1 MTTIRKAGPKQPK
14 AAKAGA
20 AGTQSAA
27 KSIGRRGK
35 SETMTLAKAPT
46 ASALHLGT
54 TKALAAVSHQNL
66 TALLDT
72 PASTIIKVASKAVV
86 AGSSEMGLFLVRP
99 ATASAAKAL
108 SSFRVELH
116 RSSREAQ
123 RERLREFRQDTTSE
137 LGEIRRWAKHVLS
150 DNGAKVAKGLI
161 SAGMVMR
168 LSQPEAAELR
178 RDLKNVQVLENK
190 PVPLISPTRRSAPT
204 QHLPATAG
212 WHLEAIGQLA
222 ARRDGSACS
231 GRGVRIA
238 VLDTGIELTHPELGG
253 RVTEAWR
260 IKKGAKEVNAS
271 AVIPDVQHF
280 DTDGHGTH
288 VAGLI
293 CGSTIGVAPEAQL
306 TSVLMMPKGYATTFD
321 FIRCLDWAADHPEI
335 SLVNFSAG
343 EDPFNADMT
352 PYVADLIRTGALP
365 FFAVGNDGANKTS
378 SPGNY
383 VDGVSVGA
391 TNPPQGLTVSAF
403 SGSAQQTHNQVIYSV
418 PDLVAPGAS
427 MWSSYRGG
435 GFAELDGT
443 SMATP
448 VACGIAAC
456 VLEKNQGLL
465 SPLELFDLL
474 RKSCLPLA
482 GESVIR
488 QGAGLLR
495 IA

>member
-1 MTTIRKAGPKQPK
+1 MTTIRKGGPKKPK

-20 AGTQSAA
+20 VVTQSPA
-27 KSIGRRGK
+27 KTIGRLGK
-35 SETMTLAKAPT
+35 PGKKAVSKTPGASALRPGTTKTLAKI
-46 ASALHLGT
+46 SL
-54 TKALAAVSHQNL
+54 QNL
-66 TALLDT
+66 TALLDA
-72 PASTIIKVASKAVV
+72 PASTTIKMVSEAVV
-86 AGSSEMGLFLVRP
+86 ADDAELGLFLVRP
-99 ATASAAKAL
+99 TITSAAKAL
-108 SSFRVELH
+108 GSFRVELH

-123 RERLREFRQDTTSE
+123 RERLREFRQDTISE
-137 LGEIRRWAKHVLS
+137 LGDIRHWARHALS
-150 DNGAKVAKGLI
+150 DNGAKVTKGLI

-168 LSQPEAAELR
+168 LSQQEAAELR
-178 RDLKNVQVLENK
+178 RDLRNVQVLENK
-190 PVPLISPTRRSAPT
+190 RVPLISPTRRSIPT

-260 IKKGAKEVNAS
+260 IKKGAKQVNAS

-293 CGSTIGVAPEAQL
+293 CGGTVGVAPEAQL

-335 SLVNFSAG
+335 SLINFSAG
-343 EDPFNADMT
+343 EDPFNADMM

-403 SGSAQQTHNQVIYSV
+403 SGSAQQTHNQVVYSV

-448 VACGIAAC
+448 VACGVAAC

-482 GESVIR
+482 GEPVVR

-495 IA
+495 IT